1 MCNRTVLALMQLGG
15 IGRKTILRKIPVRA
29 GMESTPEALSS
40 LLEEARALHRG
51 IPEYGA
57 AALSDAALKADR
69 IALECARL
77 GIRIVTYLDED
88 YPSLLRRSADPP
100 ALLYVL
106 GDISFLDEMN
116 TVAIIG
122 TREPSSFGMRTA
134 EKIGRAFAERG
145 FADVSG
151 LASGCDTGGHRGC
164 LAAGGKTAAI
174 LPCGIDRIYP
184 PENRGLAKEIAE
196 KGGALISEY
205 PPGTEAFQGG
215 FVERDRLQAA
225 LSDGLLVIETG
236 LSGGTHFTVRFAEDY
251 GRIVG
256 CVRHPEAFAKI
267 PEAAGNRMF
276 LSQGRAVSVGDEEEF
291 EAFCSNLIKKRQEL
305 CRDGAGYED
314 TVGPGNAAGQKKAA
328 GTEAYRQLTIEDFMR
343 GDT

>member
-1 MCNRTVLALMQLGG
+1 MQNQIVLALMQLGG
-15 IGRKTILRKIPVRA
+15 IGRKTILRKIPAYA
-29 GMESTPEALSS
+29 GMDCTPETLSS
-40 LLEEARALHRG
+40 VLEEARALHRG
-51 IPEYGA
+51 IPEFGA
-57 AALSDAALKADR
+57 AALTDALLKAER
-69 IALECARL
+69 VTLECRRL
-77 GIRIVTYLDED
+77 GIRIVTYLDEE
-88 YPSLLRRSADPP
+88 YPKLLWRSADPP

-134 EKIGRAFAERG
+134 EKMGRAFAECG

-151 LASGCDTGGHRGC
+151 LAAGCDTGGHRGC
-164 LAAGGKTAAI
+164 LAVGGKTAAI

-205 PPGTEAFQGG
+205 PPGTEAFQGA

-276 LSQGRAVSVGDEEEF
+276 LSQGRAIPVGDEEEF
-291 EAFCSNLIKKRQEL
+291 AAFCSSLRKKRQEL
-305 CRDGAGYED
+305 REDGAGYED
-314 TVGPGNAAGQKKAA
+314 AAGPGNAFGQKKAA